1 MNNDEPVKPFLY
13 KTTQRGLAAALM
25 ASGFAL
31 LETSRANGVWFFT
44 FAVSHELLEAADQ
57 FWRDELA
64 VSANRMAGCTD
75 FLDQVVDGQ
84 KSVNDFYLN
93 GL

>member
-1 MNNDEPVKPFLY
+1 MDNHDTAKPFLY
-13 KTTQRGLAAALM
+13 RTANRGLAAALM

-31 LETSRANGVWFFT
+31 LETNRANGLYFFT

-64 VSANRMAGCTD
+64 VSGNRMAGCTD

-84 KSVNDFYLN
+84 KSVYDFYLN
-93 GL
+93 DL